1 VKRFQTEVELG
12 KGDSTLMQLLES
24 SLSQRQMNDDNLK
37 KFTEIHESD
46 NYDTEL
52 KVAANLLFCSEYK
65 LSQKFAKLFY
75 NFESE
80 FHSRKIEDVHI
91 CMKRHLVKKKYLTF
105 LKLEMS
111 VDYTLKSSLNHKKI
125 LI

>member
-1 VKRFQTEVELG
+1 
-12 KGDSTLMQLLES
+12 
-24 SLSQRQMNDDNLK
+24 MNDDNLK

-91 CMKRHLVKKKYLTF
+91 CMKRHLVNFFFLNIFECYLTT
-105 LKLEMS
+105 
-111 VDYTLKSSLNHKKI
+111 VV
-125 LI
+125 